1 MKKTVLAIFLII
13 TLAVSVFSVGAGA
26 YQISGFDVTAE
37 GVLLVS
43 LDTDD
48 VLFARNTE
56 KKLYPASLTKIMTA
70 LLVLEKTTDLDG
82 EMITVSENAVKSILG
97 TGASSG
103 GLKEGEQITARQA
116 VYYLMLPSANDCAVA
131 VAEHYGGSV
140 SGFVNLMNARAEELG
155 MENSHF
161 ANPHGLH
168 DDEHYTTV
176 KDMYLLT
183 KHALSIEA
191 FKEAIGQKRYQ
202 MPATNKSPAKT
213 LVTTVFMQDLYNGV
227 SPNLYYRY
235 AKGVKTGFTDAAGRC
250 LISTATKNGHSY
262 LCVLMKCPQD
272 GSRNYNE
279 FKETKA
285 LYEWAFNNFEYKTV
299 VEADTPV
306 AEAKVALCWDHDY
319 VTMLIEGGLS
329 AILPKGAD
337 SSTVQIKPNP
347 DKEVFDAPIKKGQ
360 RLGTADV
367 VYAGETLG
375 TVNLIAGDSRDANWV
390 LLVARTVKNAFTST
404 AFKIVLLIFVLA
416 LGGFILAVVLM
427 NRGRKKRRR
436 RKRGG
441 HARYR

>member
-103 GLKEGEQITARQA
+103 GLKAGEQITARQA

-183 KHALSIEA
+183 KHALSIEV
-191 FKEAIGQKRYQ
+191 FKEVIGQKRYQ

>member
-1 MKKTVLAIFLII
+1 MKIFPC
-13 TLAVSVFSVGAGA
+13 
-26 YQISGFDVTAE
+26 
-37 GVLLVS
+37 S
-43 LDTDD
+43 L
-48 VLFARNTE
+48 R
-56 KKLYPASLTKIMTA
+56 
-70 LLVLEKTTDLDG
+70 
-82 EMITVSENAVKSILG
+82 
-97 TGASSG
+97 SS
-103 GLKEGEQITARQA
+103 A
-116 VYYLMLPSANDCAVA
+116 
-131 VAEHYGGSV
+131 
-140 SGFVNLMNARAEELG
+140 
-155 MENSHF
+155 
-161 ANPHGLH
+161 
-168 DDEHYTTV
+168 
-176 KDMYLLT
+176 
-183 KHALSIEA
+183 
-191 FKEAIGQKRYQ
+191 
-202 MPATNKSPAKT
+202 
-213 LVTTVFMQDLYNGV
+213 
-227 SPNLYYRY
+227 
-235 AKGVKTGFTDAAGRC
+235 

-337 SSTVQIKPNP
+337 SSTVQIKPTP